1 MVTFAIAVAPT
12 PDPALH
18 RGLFR
23 SEKRNRLAMAL
34 LWYGMAAFGMIF
46 WWAVYLEVMSFL

>member
-1 MVTFAIAVAPT
+1 MVTFAIAAAHK

-18 RGLFR
+18 RGFR
-23 SEKRNRLAMAL
+23 TEKRNRLAMAL

-46 WWAVYLEVMSFL
+46 WWAVYLEVSSFL